1 MQLDSVV
8 ESCGSC
14 MEVVLS
20 CQIDAGH
27 RTAQLDK
34 TPQTS
39 GPIIHSFN
47 LPCHGGN
54 SGERSNGRTV
64 SLFSSCN
71 VGNS

>member
-20 CQIDAGH
+20 CQFDASH

-34 TPQTS
+34 TPTTS